1 MRKLAIMGLSFS
13 GAILLACYLLPGNW
27 LPTAAL
33 ICVGAGAALLL
44 LRRNWLRGF
53 ALAALSCAVGL
64 GGFALHARVTAL
76 PAQLLDGQTRTIRAQ
91 LLRYPEDYGR
101 YVRAEVRLDTEGL
114 PELHAFLYDN
124 SSTLRGAAP
133 GQWLETEAKLAR
145 ADRKYGESYRA
156 NAARNI
162 YLLATAKGEMSFGVR
177 EKGPRFWPTELNHHL
192 VGLVRKLF
200 PRDTAAFMRSL
211 LLGDKTELY
220 QDTEQELAMSRAGLM
235 HVVAVSG
242 MHIAFLVGFL
252 QMLLGRGRLSSLLA
266 LGLIWTFVLV
276 TGANPSAVRAGV
288 MQTLLLIAPLVKREN
303 DPITSLSAALSLILL
318 YNPDAAASVG
328 LQLSFASMAGIL
340 CFSDKLMELA
350 EECCPRYQKHWL
362 SRMAVSAAL
371 NSLAVM
377 PFTIPLMA
385 LHFGSIPLLSPLSN
399 LLCMWAVSLC
409 FGGGWLACGV
419 GLLSLRIGQW
429 LGWLLAWPARWI
441 LLTARLIGSLSF
453 SALYLQHRLILFWLL
468 GSYALFLGFR
478 FLKGGALRRLAL
490 PGLLSALTL
499 VILMNA
505 VRLDYAGGQRTISVL
520 DVGQGQCITVFA
532 GEQTLMIDCGG
543 LGTLDDA
550 GETAGAYLL
559 ACGRD
564 RVDALILTHLDT
576 DHCNGV
582 ETLMA
587 MRPVKT
593 LILPADADSDNGMRE
608 TILAAAK
615 RHNTHIV
622 ELAEDSELDLGE
634 IRSQLF
640 APLPGTL
647 GNDHGIA
654 ALVSLGDY
662 DMLVTGDMGQK
673 TEQAL
678 LERHPIREAEL
689 YIVGHHGSQYAS
701 SAVLLE
707 TIGADTA
714 IVSCG
719 YNSYGHPEEET
730 LERIASYGYTVYRT
744 DENGRIEIRIGNDY
758 GTKEQRR

>member
-1 MRKLAIMGLSFS
+1 
-13 GAILLACYLLPGNW
+13 
-27 LPTAAL
+27 
-33 ICVGAGAALLL
+33 
-44 LRRNWLRGF
+44 
-53 ALAALSCAVGL
+53 
-64 GGFALHARVTAL
+64 
-76 PAQLLDGQTRTIRAQ
+76 
-91 LLRYPEDYGR
+91 
-101 YVRAEVRLDTEGL
+101 
-114 PELHAFLYDN
+114 
-124 SSTLRGAAP
+124 
-133 GQWLETEAKLAR
+133 
-145 ADRKYGESYRA
+145 
-156 NAARNI
+156 
-162 YLLATAKGEMSFGVR
+162 
-177 EKGPRFWPTELNHHL
+177 
-192 VGLVRKLF
+192 
-200 PRDTAAFMRSL
+200 
-211 LLGDKTELY
+211 
-220 QDTEQELAMSRAGLM
+220 
-235 HVVAVSG
+235 

-340 CFSDKLMELA
+340 CFSQRLMEMT
-350 EECCPRYQKHWL
+350 EKHFPYVQRNGL
-362 SRMAVSAAL
+362 SRMAASAAL

-409 FGGGWLACGV
+409 FASGWLVCGV

-478 FLKGGALRRLAL
+478 FLKGGAFRRLAL
-490 PGLLSALTL
+490 PGLLSVLTL

-505 VRLDYAGGQRTISVL
+505 VRLDYAGDRGRICVL
-520 DVGQGQCITVFA
+520 DVGQGQCISVFA

-559 ACGRD
+559 SCGRD
-564 RVDALILTHLDT
+564 QVDALILTHLDT

-587 MRPVKT
+587 MRPVQT

-615 RHNTHIV
+615 RHNTQIV
-622 ELAEDSELDLGE
+622 ELDEDSELKLGG
-634 IRSQLF
+634 ICARLF